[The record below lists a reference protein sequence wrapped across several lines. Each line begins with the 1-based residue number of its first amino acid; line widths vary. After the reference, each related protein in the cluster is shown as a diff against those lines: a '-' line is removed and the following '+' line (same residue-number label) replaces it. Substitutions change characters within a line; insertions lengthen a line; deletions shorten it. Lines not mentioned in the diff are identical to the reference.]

1 MKPESRLFATPS
13 LFKNK
18 FNGSGTAAD
27 LCRSVILTNTLFEEK
42 EFKNQHFK
50 LVCDQTTENLN
61 KQKKIM
67 FKKFRD
73 IRKSF
78 NLQNHKVNMQL
89 SINNFQFD
97 PDQIIQ

>member
-1 MKPESRLFATPS
+1 
-13 LFKNK
+13 
-18 FNGSGTAAD
+18 
-27 LCRSVILTNTLFEEK
+27 
-42 EFKNQHFK
+42 
-50 LVCDQTTENLN
+50 
-61 KQKKIM
+61 M

>member
-50 LVCDQTTENLN
+50 
-61 KQKKIM
+61 
-67 FKKFRD
+67 
-73 IRKSF
+73 
-78 NLQNHKVNMQL
+78 
-89 SINNFQFD
+89 
-97 PDQIIQ
+97 